1 MTNTC
6 KGMCKSRKEKVK
18 ETFLLFGTDKC
29 PSSGFVTLFALF
41 ENFWGHE
48 SSSPVPYQ
56 KKKKRKI
63 PRENG
68 HYHNLG
74 EFVAKRLA
82 EVYLHNNSNQYQSP
96 PRAGCQ
102 LLVNMSLLWQISSS
116 VKKCSVC
123 NHGLSGLA
131 PGQHILQRASQGKK
145 HIFSRVTSQA
155 SEVSGVGLSSFWAL
169 EHHGPKTWLWI
180 AIFLSSFEFMLLIFK
195 VFSFH
200 SYCFWESFL
209 AARENFLHQL

>member
-1 MTNTC
+1 
-6 KGMCKSRKEKVK
+6 MCKARKEEVRD
-18 ETFLLFGTDKC
+18 TFLLLGTDKH

-41 ENFWGHE
+41 ENVLRPQRVELTCSLW
-48 SSSPVPYQ
+48 
-56 KKKKRKI
+56 KKKINPKEKEQPSLQSI
-63 PRENG
+63 AIG

-116 VKKCSVC
+116 AQECSVC

-131 PGQHILQRASQGKK
+131 PRQCILQRASQRKSPK
-145 HIFSRVTSQA
+145 FSRVP
-155 SEVSGVGLSSFWAL
+155 GWLGLAWAVPEL
-169 EHHGPKTWLWI
+169 LNI
-180 AIFLSSFEFMLLIFK
+180 A
-195 VFSFH
+195 V
-200 SYCFWESFL
+200 
-209 AARENFLHQL
+209 